1 MIFTNTP
8 YQNTVEPPTL
18 NCVRLGMSDGDFM
31 NTIQAGTAQI
41 LTYTDQ
47 PFTIRFSGAKVLIIQ
62 SRTND
67 VWVSMSEGG
76 LQSDNARFKLHK
88 DNSPDPNNLVLPF
101 AVPCSGTL
109 FFASA
114 HATATAHVSVMTL
127 SGDY

>member
-1 MIFTNTP
+1 
-8 YQNTVEPPTL
+8 
-18 NCVRLGMSDGDFM
+18 M

-41 LTYTDQ
+41 LTSTDR
-47 PFTIRFSGAKVLIIQ
+47 PFTIRFTGAKVLIIQ
-62 SRTND
+62 ARQED

-76 LQSDNARFKLHK
+76 LHSENARFKIHK
-88 DNSPDPNNLVLPF
+88 DSSPDPNNLVLPF

-114 HATATAHVSVMTL
+114 NAADTAQVSVMTL